1 MEDINKDNR
10 GYNLKADNF
19 RQNVCN
25 VINSSGLM
33 ISDVYYILKDIL
45 QEVTGLYNQQVDIE
59 YKQFCDEENKKL
71 EEQKQ
76 KETEDKED

>member
-1 MEDINKDNR
+1 MEKENNKDSR

-33 ISDVYYILKDIL
+33 ISDVYYILKDIV
-45 QEVTGLYNQQVDIE
+45 QEVTGLYNQQVELE
-59 YKQFCDEENKKL
+59 YKQFCDEENKRL
-71 EEQKQ
+71 EKQ
-76 KETEDKED
+76 NNTEDKED

>member
-25 VINSSGLM
+25 VINSSELM

-45 QEVTGLYNQQVDIE
+45 QEVTGLYNQQVNIE
-59 YKQFCDEENKKL
+59 YKQFCDEANKKI

-76 KETEDKED
+76 ENTKDKED

>member
-1 MEDINKDNR
+1 MKDINKDNR

-76 KETEDKED
+76 EEIKDKED

>member
-25 VINSSGLM
+25 VINSSELM

-76 KETEDKED
+76 ENTKDKED